1 MASVSKSLAL
11 RGQECL
17 HGCQAELSH
26 PLRRYPASL
35 VAASGEFIAKL
46 NIVRHDNIAG
56 LQIANHQA
64 VLSLSQMERHQQ
76 AYTRIEAVLVAFVR
90 RSLQGDAVDPLD
102 DFL

>member
-1 MASVSKSLAL
+1 M
-11 RGQECL
+11 R
-17 HGCQAELSH
+17 
-26 PLRRYPASL
+26 
-35 VAASGEFIAKL
+35 
-46 NIVRHDNIAG
+46 DNDVAG

-64 VLSLSQMERHQQ
+64 VLSLSQMKRHQK